1 MQGRRLGRPVARL
14 FLAGLLVSLVL
25 WFAADW
31 LAQQLFADDLA
42 QFVFSFVLATMG
54 GAVVM
59 MVLRIRAVRSGRY
72 EKARWGVRRTRRY

>member
-1 MQGRRLGRPVARL
+1 
-14 FLAGLLVSLVL
+14 
-25 WFAADW
+25 
-31 LAQQLFADDLA
+31 
-42 QFVFSFVLATMG
+42 MG